1 MFSSVRV
8 YLVTGHAISK
18 EPIQIHRDIGGKIV
32 ISLNKKK
39 LNKRTI

>member
-18 EPIQIHRDIGGKIV
+18 EPIQIHRDIGGENCDFLK
-32 ISLNKKK
+32 
-39 LNKRTI
+39 

>member
-1 MFSSVRV
+1 MFSSARV

>member
-18 EPIQIHRDIGGKIV
+18 EPIQIHHDIGGKIV

>member
-32 ISLNKKK
+32 ISLNKK
-39 LNKRTI
+39 N